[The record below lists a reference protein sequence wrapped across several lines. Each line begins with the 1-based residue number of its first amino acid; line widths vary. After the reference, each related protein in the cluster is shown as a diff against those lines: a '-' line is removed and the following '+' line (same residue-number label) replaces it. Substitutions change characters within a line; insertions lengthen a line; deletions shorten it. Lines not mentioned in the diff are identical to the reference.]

1 MKTAY
6 GSFHR
11 AKINTELEN
20 TQALKENYN
29 PFKAHMEKVIEIRI
43 YLKYNFHKND
53 IDEQFINDLEQEYAT
68 QFLEKMEFLPTKMN
82 INKILKLRPMEQ
94 CDFHLTQEQ
103 VRNKPVK
110 LIHIYPNTNI
120 NKNNNKGKDK
130 LKILLSN
137 EYFEE
142 KLNQN
147 YQKNNKEDIIS
158 KIKKREIKRDELNLY
173 QRENVDN
180 MISDARDE
188 ILDKQLYNQNLE
200 MTDKKLLTI
209 DNIRDKYLNPNNKNI
224 LEIDSDK
231 KMVAKAK
238 FQNISGAYK
247 NDILTMEK
255 YKFPFLNIELDRNIL
270 DEVTKPV
277 DLPVEII
284 MKDVNFILDNFPIEE
299 LIDID
304 DLEKK
309 EMSKT
314 VSQFKNTSNRKQ
326 LYYKIKSVK
335 REDIIYIY
343 KKIQNLK
350 VYRIIG
356 LTLNL
361 IYWIVFG
368 YINRF
373 QIDKATK
380 QYVFF
385 KLLQEIK
392 LLENGF
398 KAKRLYNKI
407 YIPLLILIVRIECE
421 NVFTHR
427 FRQLFNKSEN
437 RKNAL
442 ERINELIT
450 VIYDPHCYYNTF
462 TIIGGNT
469 SVLKHKLSK
478 KILPSYKSKTY
489 VTSNFVDQLF
499 TKFKSVRNIKMNK
512 EKGMEKELDKDFE
525 LDIWKKERKFIA
537 DSKTK
542 FFGVL
547 FNNINQSLKKRN
559 LEPIFSIKKGEK
571 INYDNNNNNKD
582 VIKEI
587 ENDDEDEKIIEN
599 LERKNRTDGFFYNK

>member
-82 INKILKLRPMEQ
+82 INKILKLRPLEQ

-120 NKNNNKGKDK
+120 NKNKNKGKDK

-142 KLNQN
+142 TLNQN
-147 YQKNNKEDIIS
+147 YQKSNKEDIIS
-158 KIKKREIKRDELNLY
+158 KIKKREIKRDELNLF

-255 YKFPFLNIELDRNIL
+255 YKFPFFNIELDRNIL

-368 YINRF
+368 FINRF

-525 LDIWKKERKFIA
+525 LEIWKKERKFIA

-547 FNNINQSLKKRN
+547 FNNVNQNLKKRN
-559 LEPIFSIKKGEK
+559 LEPIFTIKNPQRKNK
-571 INYDNNNNNKD
+571 KSDINNYQLEEITEEDNT
-582 VIKEI
+582 V
-587 ENDDEDEKIIEN
+587 
-599 LERKNRTDGFFYNK
+599 KNRTDGFHLRK

>member
-1 MKTAY
+1 MKTVY

-82 INKILKLRPMEQ
+82 INKILKLRPLEQ

-120 NKNNNKGKDK
+120 NKNKNKGKDK

-142 KLNQN
+142 TLNQN
-147 YQKNNKEDIIS
+147 YQKSNKEDIIS
-158 KIKKREIKRDELNLY
+158 KIKKREIKRDELNLF

-255 YKFPFLNIELDRNIL
+255 YKFPFFNIELDRNIL

-299 LIDID
+299 LVDID

-314 VSQFKNTSNRKQ
+314 VSQFKSTSNRKQ

-343 KKIQNLK
+343 KKLQNLK

-368 YINRF
+368 FINRF

-469 SVLKHKLSK
+469 SILKHKLSK

-525 LDIWKKERKFIA
+525 LEIWKKERKFIA

-547 FNNINQSLKKRN
+547 FNNVNQNLKKRN
-559 LEPIFSIKKGEK
+559 LEPIFSIKKGDK
-571 INYDNNNNNKD
+571 LKYDNNNNKD

-587 ENDDEDEKIIEN
+587 ENDDEDEKIVEN
-599 LERKNRTDGFFYNK
+599 LERKNRTDGFFYKK

>member
-512 EKGMEKELDKDFE
+512 EKGMEKELDKDLE

>member
-158 KIKKREIKRDELNLY
+158 KIKKREIKRDELNLF

-547 FNNINQSLKKRN
+547 FNNINQNLKKRN

-571 INYDNNNNNKD
+571 LNYDNNNNKD

>member
-1 MKTAY
+1 MKTVY

-82 INKILKLRPMEQ
+82 INKILKLRPLEQ

-120 NKNNNKGKDK
+120 NKNKNKGKDK

-142 KLNQN
+142 TLNQN
-147 YQKNNKEDIIS
+147 YQKSNKEDIIS
-158 KIKKREIKRDELNLY
+158 KIKKREIKRDELNLF

-255 YKFPFLNIELDRNIL
+255 YKFPFFNIELDRNIL

-343 KKIQNLK
+343 KKLQNLK

-368 YINRF
+368 FINRF

-525 LDIWKKERKFIA
+525 LEIWKKERKFIA

-547 FNNINQSLKKRN
+547 FNNINQNLKKRN
-559 LEPIFSIKKGEK
+559 LEPIFSIKKGDK
-571 INYDNNNNNKD
+571 LKYDNNNNNKD

-599 LERKNRTDGFFYNK
+599 MERKNRTDGFFYN

>member
-343 KKIQNLK
+343 KKLQNLK

-368 YINRF
+368 FINRF

-525 LDIWKKERKFIA
+525 LEIWKKERKFIA

-547 FNNINQSLKKRN
+547 FNNVNQNLKKRN
-559 LEPIFSIKKGEK
+559 LEPIFSIKKGDK
-571 INYDNNNNNKD
+571 LKYDNNNNKD

-599 LERKNRTDGFFYNK
+599 LERKNRTDGFFYKK

>member
-1 MKTAY
+1 MKTVY

-120 NKNNNKGKDK
+120 NKTNNKGKDK

-142 KLNQN
+142 TLNQN
-147 YQKNNKEDIIS
+147 YQKSNKEDIIS
-158 KIKKREIKRDELNLY
+158 KIKKREIKRDELNLF

-299 LIDID
+299 LVDID

-314 VSQFKNTSNRKQ
+314 VSQFKSTSNRKQ

-343 KKIQNLK
+343 KKLQNLK

-368 YINRF
+368 FINRF

-547 FNNINQSLKKRN
+547 FNNINQNLKKRN
-559 LEPIFSIKKGEK
+559 LEPIFSIKKGDRL
-571 INYDNNNNNKD
+571 NYNNNNKN

-599 LERKNRTDGFFYNK
+599 NSERKYRTDGFFFNK

>member
-1 MKTAY
+1 MKTVY

-82 INKILKLRPMEQ
+82 INKILKLRPLEQ

-120 NKNNNKGKDK
+120 NKNKNKGKDK

-142 KLNQN
+142 TLNQN
-147 YQKNNKEDIIS
+147 YQKSNKEDIIS
-158 KIKKREIKRDELNLY
+158 KIKKREIKRDELNLF

-255 YKFPFLNIELDRNIL
+255 YKFPFFNIELDRNIL

-299 LIDID
+299 LVDID

-314 VSQFKNTSNRKQ
+314 VSQFKSTSNRKQ

-368 YINRF
+368 FINRF

-525 LDIWKKERKFIA
+525 LEIWKKERKFIA

-547 FNNINQSLKKRN
+547 FNNVNQNLKKRN
-559 LEPIFSIKKGEK
+559 LEPIFSIKKGDK
-571 INYDNNNNNKD
+571 LKYDNNNNKD

>member
-1 MKTAY
+1 MKTVY

-82 INKILKLRPMEQ
+82 INKILKLRPLEQ

-120 NKNNNKGKDK
+120 NKNKNKGKDK

-142 KLNQN
+142 TLNQN
-147 YQKNNKEDIIS
+147 YQKSNKEDIIS
-158 KIKKREIKRDELNLY
+158 KIKKREIKRDELNLF

-469 SVLKHKLSK
+469 SILKHKLSK

-547 FNNINQSLKKRN
+547 FNNINQNLKKRN
-559 LEPIFSIKKGEK
+559 LEPIFSIKKGDK
-571 INYDNNNNNKD
+571 LKYDNNNNKD

>member
-142 KLNQN
+142 TLNQN
-147 YQKNNKEDIIS
+147 YQKSNKEDIIS
-158 KIKKREIKRDELNLY
+158 KIKKREIKRDELNLF

-343 KKIQNLK
+343 KKLQNLK

-368 YINRF
+368 FINRF

-469 SVLKHKLSK
+469 SILKHKLSK

-525 LDIWKKERKFIA
+525 LEIWKKERKFIA

-547 FNNINQSLKKRN
+547 FNNINQNLKKRN

>member
-158 KIKKREIKRDELNLY
+158 KIKKREIKRDELNLF

-224 LEIDSDK
+224 LEIDLDK

-547 FNNINQSLKKRN
+547 FNNINQNLKKRN

>member
-120 NKNNNKGKDK
+120 NKTNNKGKDK

-142 KLNQN
+142 TLNQN

-158 KIKKREIKRDELNLY
+158 KIKKREIKRDELNLF

-525 LDIWKKERKFIA
+525 LEIWKKERKHIA

-547 FNNINQSLKKRN
+547 FNNINQNLKKRN

>member
-103 VRNKPVK
+103 VRNQPVK

-158 KIKKREIKRDELNLY
+158 KIKKREIKRDELNLF

-224 LEIDSDK
+224 LEIDLDK

-255 YKFPFLNIELDRNIL
+255 YKFPFLNIELDR
-270 DEVTKPV
+270 K
-277 DLPVEII
+277 
-284 MKDVNFILDNFPIEE
+284 F
-299 LIDID
+299 
-304 DLEKK
+304 
-309 EMSKT
+309 
-314 VSQFKNTSNRKQ
+314 SNR
-326 LYYKIKSVK
+326 
-335 REDIIYIY
+335 R
-343 KKIQNLK
+343 
-350 VYRIIG
+350 
-356 LTLNL
+356 
-361 IYWIVFG
+361 
-368 YINRF
+368 INRH
-373 QIDKATK
+373 
-380 QYVFF
+380 
-385 KLLQEIK
+385 
-392 LLENGF
+392 
-398 KAKRLYNKI
+398 R
-407 YIPLLILIVRIECE
+407 
-421 NVFTHR
+421 R
-427 FRQLFNKSEN
+427 FR
-437 RKNAL
+437 
-442 ERINELIT
+442 
-450 VIYDPHCYYNTF
+450 
-462 TIIGGNT
+462 
-469 SVLKHKLSK
+469 
-478 KILPSYKSKTY
+478 
-489 VTSNFVDQLF
+489 
-499 TKFKSVRNIKMNK
+499 
-512 EKGMEKELDKDFE
+512 
-525 LDIWKKERKFIA
+525 
-537 DSKTK
+537 
-542 FFGVL
+542 
-547 FNNINQSLKKRN
+547 KKRN
-559 LEPIFSIKKGEK
+559 E
-571 INYDNNNNNKD
+571 
-582 VIKEI
+582 
-587 ENDDEDEKIIEN
+587 
-599 LERKNRTDGFFYNK
+599 

>member
-1 MKTAY
+1 MKTVY

-82 INKILKLRPMEQ
+82 INKILKLRPLEQ

-120 NKNNNKGKDK
+120 NKNKNKGKDK

-142 KLNQN
+142 TLNQN
-147 YQKNNKEDIIS
+147 YQKSNKEDIIS
-158 KIKKREIKRDELNLY
+158 KIKKREIKRDELNLF

-299 LIDID
+299 LVDID

-547 FNNINQSLKKRN
+547 FNNVNQNLKKRN

-571 INYDNNNNNKD
+571 LNYDNNNNNKD

>member
-158 KIKKREIKRDELNLY
+158 KIKKREIKRDELNLF

-547 FNNINQSLKKRN
+547 FNNVNQNLKKRN
-559 LEPIFSIKKGEK
+559 LEPIFSIKKGDK
-571 INYDNNNNNKD
+571 LKYDNNNNKD

-599 LERKNRTDGFFYNK
+599 LERKNRTDGFFYKK

>member
-1 MKTAY
+1 MKTVY

-82 INKILKLRPMEQ
+82 INKILKLRPLEQ

-120 NKNNNKGKDK
+120 NKNKNKGKDK

-142 KLNQN
+142 TLNQN
-147 YQKNNKEDIIS
+147 YQKSNKEDIIS
-158 KIKKREIKRDELNLY
+158 KIKKREIKRDELNLF

-255 YKFPFLNIELDRNIL
+255 YKFPFFNIELDRNIL

-343 KKIQNLK
+343 KKLQNLK

-368 YINRF
+368 FINRF

-469 SVLKHKLSK
+469 SILKHKLSK

-525 LDIWKKERKFIA
+525 LEIWKKERKFIA

-547 FNNINQSLKKRN
+547 FNNVNQNLKKRN
-559 LEPIFSIKKGEK
+559 LEPIFSIKKGDK
-571 INYDNNNNNKD
+571 LKYDNNNNKD

-599 LERKNRTDGFFYNK
+599 LERKNRTDGFFYKK

>member
-1 MKTAY
+1 MKTVY

-82 INKILKLRPMEQ
+82 INKILKLRPLEQ

-120 NKNNNKGKDK
+120 NKNKNKGKDK

-142 KLNQN
+142 TLNQN
-147 YQKNNKEDIIS
+147 YQKSNKEDIIS
-158 KIKKREIKRDELNLY
+158 KIKKREIKRDELNLF

-255 YKFPFLNIELDRNIL
+255 YKFPFFNIELDRNIL

-299 LIDID
+299 LVDID

-314 VSQFKNTSNRKQ
+314 VSQFKSTSNRKQ

-343 KKIQNLK
+343 KKLQNLK

-469 SVLKHKLSK
+469 SILKHKLSK

-525 LDIWKKERKFIA
+525 LEIWKKERKFIA

-547 FNNINQSLKKRN
+547 FNNVNQNLKKRN
-559 LEPIFSIKKGEK
+559 LEPIFSIKKGDK
-571 INYDNNNNNKD
+571 LKYDNNNNKD

-599 LERKNRTDGFFYNK
+599 LERKNRTDGFFYKK

>member
-547 FNNINQSLKKRN
+547 FNNINQNLKKRN

>member
-142 KLNQN
+142 TLQQN
-147 YQKNNKEDIIS
+147 YQKHNKEDIIG

-547 FNNINQSLKKRN
+547 FNNINQNLKKRN